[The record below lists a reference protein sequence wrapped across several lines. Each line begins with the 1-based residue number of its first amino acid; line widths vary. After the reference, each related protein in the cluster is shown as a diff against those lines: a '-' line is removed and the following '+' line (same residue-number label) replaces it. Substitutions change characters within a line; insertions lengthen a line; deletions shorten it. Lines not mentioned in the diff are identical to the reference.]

1 MYDIYFY
8 WENRQSATK
17 TLRESFSEAIEAA
30 QEKAQKHSRL
40 MSVEIVDENYA
51 RVIMSREEL
60 LKVG

>member
-17 TLRESFSEAIEAA
+17 TLRKSFSEAIEAA
-30 QEKAQKHSRL
+30 QKKAQKHSRL
-40 MSVEIVDENYA
+40 MSVEIVDESYE
-51 RVIMSREEL
+51 RVLLSREEL

>member
-17 TLRESFSEAIEAA
+17 TLRESFAEAIEAA
-30 QEKAQKHSRL
+30 QKKALKHSSL

-51 RVIMSREEL
+51 RVILSREEL